1 MRVETGVAMDSGRE
15 PRRRRGNAFYAQ
27 SARAALGL
35 RPEVHALSDVP
46 LPLIHTALGIAVCA
60 VVSAL
65 RPQVLGLRATVIS
78 CGALAIATAVT
89 LTLYDRLV
97 YARDLRHAMAAT
109 FLPVAAIAAFVV
121 VLGSTGDL
129 SLRIP
134 AGAIAALII
143 GGIPH
148 LGGLRAAGREGTA
161 TRLLRDGAGIAV
173 LAPLLLASFGGGL
186 ATSSSMALCGCG
198 VLLVSADALL
208 TEELTGVSAIAAAVL
223 IAAVLAGLVA
233 VLPVAGRGTVRAG
246 LLLVLW
252 YGLRG
257 LAAALLS
264 RARTRSMVIE
274 YLGFVVVA
282 AAAIAVG
289 AGQGWA
295 G

>member
-1 MRVETGVAMDSGRE
+1 MDDRPSRD
-15 PRRRRGNAFYAQ
+15 RRRGNAFYAE

-35 RPEVHALSDVP
+35 GTEVHGLSDVP
-46 LPLIHTALGIAVCA
+46 LPLVHTALGIAVCA

-65 RPQVLGLRATVIS
+65 RPQVLGLRTTVITTGS
-78 CGALAIATAVT
+78 LAIATALT
-89 LTLYDRLV
+89 LILYDRLV
-97 YARDLRHAMAAT
+97 YGRRLRHAVAAT

-134 AGAIAALII
+134 AGAITALVI

-148 LGGLRAAGREGTA
+148 LGGLRAAGREGTV

-186 ATSSSMALCGCG
+186 ATSSSLALCGCG

-208 TEELTGVSAIAAAVL
+208 TEELNGFLAVAAAVV
-223 IAAVLAGLVA
+223 IAAILSELLLI
-233 VLPVAGRGTVRAG
+233 LPAAGRGTIRAG

-257 LAAALLS
+257 LAAGLLS
-264 RARTRSMVIE
+264 RGRSRAMVVE
-274 YLGFVVVA
+274 YLLFVIVA
-282 AAAIAVG
+282 AAAIAAGVWRGWGG
-289 AGQGWA
+289 A
-295 G
+295 